1 MSIDEL
7 LSSWQKDPEFIR
19 NTTCWQV
26 LPPTEALYEAMPVDL
41 PQQLLENLRN
51 RGITRLFS
59 HQAQALKQLSAGE
72 HVVVSTGTAS
82 GKTLCYDIPVIQ
94 TLLQNPSARALYL
107 FPTKA
112 LAQDQ
117 FRLLNDLC
125 TLPGGSL
132 KPLPAIYDGDTP
144 AQHRPEIRKNAD
156 ILITNPDMLHQGI
169 LPHHTIWRHFFAGL
183 RYVVIDEMHTYRGVF
198 GSHVANVIRRLKRV
212 AAFYQAYPQ
221 FILTSATI
229 GNPEELAEKL
239 IESPTAL
246 IDQDGSPHGKR
257 HFLVYNP
264 PLVNEQ
270 LGLRTSSLQT
280 GIHFTRKLLSANIQ
294 TLVFAR
300 SRRSVEMILTYLYDV
315 VSREM
320 RARIRG
326 YRSGY
331 LKSDRREI
339 EAGFKEGSIKAV
351 VATSALELGI
361 DIGSLESVILV
372 GYPGSVATTRQRA
385 GRAGRK
391 QQTSLAMFIA
401 SPEAMDQYLANHPE
415 YLTEKSPEDALLD
428 PNNYAILSQH
438 LQCAAFE
445 LPFLENDHFGS
456 LPPELLKAFLQILV
470 QSGVLHLQN
479 GRYFWIADQFA
490 AGKVS
495 LRSSTPDVISLRAA
509 DGDSTQVIGEIDAA
523 SAKWLVHPEAIYLHE
538 ADSYEVKSLDL
549 EKGICLLEPVQSEY
563 YTIPNL
569 STTIEAFKAL
579 QEKSFVTYQN
589 HYGELSL
596 RLEVNSYRKI
606 RWLSAE
612 TMGTGV
618 VDLPPG
624 FLETNGCW
632 LTFNPDYVNRLRDEK
647 LWTADPNQYGAGWA
661 ALKRRILMRDGY
673 RCRVCGT
680 SGDESKLHVHHIQPF
695 KAFEDADKANAPSN
709 LITLCPS
716 CHQQAESSIRIR
728 SGLAGAAYA
737 LGNLAPLMVMC
748 DREDLGML
756 SEARSVLSDGGPAIL
771 VYDNVPGGIGLSERL
786 YERREFWISKAV
798 EMISECQC
806 QDGCP
811 ACVGPIGEEGHGGK
825 QESLALLTGLV

>member
-1 MSIDEL
+1 MEIDEL
-7 LSSWQKDPEFIR
+7 LNLWKRDPEFIR

-26 LPPTEALYEAMPVDL
+26 LPPTGAVYEALPNNL
-41 PQQLLENLRN
+41 PEQLRCILVN

-59 HQAQALKQLSAGE
+59 HQAQSLAHLSAGE

-82 GKTLCYDIPVIQ
+82 GKTLCYDIPVIE
-94 TLLQNPSARALYL
+94 TLLQNPDARALYL

-125 TLPGGSL
+125 ASPGGNL

-144 AQHRPEIRKNAD
+144 SNHRAEIRRKAE

-169 LPHHTIWRHFFAGL
+169 LPHHTIWRQFFAGL
-183 RYVVIDEMHTYRGVF
+183 RFVVIDEMHTYRGVF

-239 IESPTAL
+239 IESPVAL
-246 IDQDGSPHGKR
+246 VDQDGSPHGRR

-270 LGLRTSSLQT
+270 LGLRASSLQT
-280 GIHFTRKLLSANIQ
+280 GISFTRKLLSNSIQ

-300 SRRSVEMILTYLYDV
+300 SRRSVEMILTYLYDAV
-315 VSREM
+315 PGET

-331 LKSDRREI
+331 LKSERREI
-339 EAGFKEGSIKAV
+339 EAGFKDGSIKAV

-372 GYPGSVATTRQRA
+372 GYPGSIATTRQRA
-385 GRAGRK
+385 GRAGRR
-391 QQTSLAMFIA
+391 QQSSLAMFIA

-428 PNNYAILSQH
+428 PNNYAILMQH

-456 LPPELLKAFLQILV
+456 LPPDLLQAFLQILAE
-470 QSGVLHLQN
+470 SGVLHLQN

-490 AGKVS
+490 AGNVS
-495 LRSSTPDVISLRAA
+495 LRSSTPNVITLRVAEA
-509 DGDSTQVIGEIDAA
+509 DSTKIIGEIDAA

-549 EKGICLLEPVQSEY
+549 ENGSCLLEPVQSEY

-569 STTIEAFKAL
+569 STTIEAFKSL
-579 QEKSFVTYQN
+579 QEKSFATYQN

-612 TMGTGV
+612 TIGTGT
-618 VDLPPG
+618 VDLPPS

-632 LTFNPDYVNRLRDEK
+632 LTFYPDFVNRLRDDK
-647 LWTADPNQYGAGWA
+647 LWTADANQYGAGWN

-673 RCRVCGT
+673 RCRACGT
-680 SGDESKLHVHHIQPF
+680 NGDESKLHVHHIQPF
-695 KAFEDADKANAPSN
+695 KTFEDPDKANAPSN

-716 CHQQAESSIRIR
+716 CHQQAEANVRLR

-756 SEARSVLSDGGPAIL
+756 SEARSVLADGGPAIL

-786 YERREFWISKAV
+786 YERREFLIAKAA

-825 QESLALLTGLV
+825 QEALALLAGLV